1 MMLCCSKFPLNL
13 LGILKNDLIIL
24 LMKYNFFILLQLCAC
39 LEIKHLIRH
48 QGFSITM
55 RRVRVKPAQH
65 IQQEEDHEMILSEV
79 SSQEMMN
86 AKEGVF

>member
-1 MMLCCSKFPLNL
+1 V
-13 LGILKNDLIIL
+13 
-24 LMKYNFFILLQLCAC
+24 Q
-39 LEIKHLIRH
+39 
-48 QGFSITM
+48 
-55 RRVRVKPAQH
+55 PAQH